1 MSYRLT
7 FVLFCFFPNT
17 FIEAKALHLRSI
29 VLRCAGAP
37 TTKKCF
43 FLFPFCLFWRCRFFP
58 SIFCTIAI
66 FPRVGPRKK
75 TRLNENIHH
84 HLEGKNVRL
93 TLHTKRKWQWYKKYL
108 EKSDISKINKRGK
121 GRNTFWLSGRP
132 HIEERLNEGE
142 APLLQ

>member
-17 FIEAKALHLRSI
+17 LIEAKALHLRSI

-37 TTKKCF
+37 TTKTCF

-66 FPRVGPRKK
+66 FSLYGEYVVRFPLPDGVFSRSALFSCGD
-75 TRLNENIHH
+75 RL
-84 HLEGKNVRL
+84 VV
-93 TLHTKRKWQWYKKYL
+93 KWQWYKKYS

-132 HIEERLNEGE
+132 HTEERLNGGEG
-142 APLLQ
+142 PLLQ